1 MTSPTTNAAAP
12 GSAMTGLSQRRIFLI
27 IGALMLG
34 MLLAALDQTIV
45 STALPTI
52 VGDLK
57 GGSHIAWVITAYLL
71 ATTVSTPLWGKLGDQ
86 YGRKIFFQAAI
97 VIFLIGS
104 ILSGLSQSMFELI
117 AFRAVQ
123 GLGSG
128 GLMVGAQAIVG
139 DIVSPRERGKYVGL
153 FGGVF
158 GLASVVG
165 PLLGGVFVDNL
176 TWRWIFYINVP
187 IGVIALIVVALQV
200 PGTLRRVHHQ
210 IDYLGTAVLA
220 LAVTSLILLTSLG
233 GTTYAWASTP
243 IYILG
248 VAGVALIGVFVL
260 VERRAAEPVLPLHL
274 FKLRTFSMTSVVG
287 FIVGFAMFGAIT
299 YLPAFFQVVRGI
311 SPTISGVY
319 LLPLMAGLLLV
330 SISSGQV
337 ISKTGKYRFF
347 PIAGSAF
354 MTVGLFL
361 LHLMGV
367 HTSTALDALYM
378 LVLGMG
384 IGGVMQVLV
393 IIVQN
398 GVPHSELGVATSGA
412 TFFRSIGGSF
422 GTAIFGAIFSNV
434 LVGNLAKHLHGVS
447 LPSGFSSA
455 DATPALLSKLPAAVH
470 SGFVAGYAE
479 SIQTVFLVAVPIAA
493 LAFLVTWLI
502 PQVELKQWGGPAKDA
517 AGTEAPAAAEVTPD
531 GEITPIELKAMMD
544 RGPRPFILDVRN
556 PEEIAICRIAG
567 STVIPLPELT
577 NRLDELDPHRLEN
590 LFEIGIDEVSLR
602 KQHRYL
608 TLVADHLRGQIV
620 WGVEGRDAATAA
632 RFFDE
637 IGTDRAHAIEVV
649 SMDMGPGYGKA
660 TREHAP
666 QAIIAI
672 DPFHVVALGNRA
684 LDDVRRD
691 YWNQLRRSGDLAA
704 ARRFK
709 DARWS
714 LLKAPPNLT
723 DNQTVTLRKLKRAGG
738 EVWRAYTLLSAVDV
752 DRGRAVDGG
761 LGCC

>member
-1 MTSPTTNAAAP
+1 
-12 GSAMTGLSQRRIFLI
+12 

-97 VIFLIGS
+97 VIFLVGS
-104 ILSGLSQSMFELI
+104 ILSGLSTSMIMLI

-139 DIVSPRERGKYVGL
+139 DIVSPRERGRYVGL
-153 FGGVF
+153 FGAVF
-158 GLASVVG
+158 GF
-165 PLLGGVFVDNL
+165 GGVFVDNL

-187 IGVIALIVVALQV
+187 IGAVALIVVASQV
-200 PGTLRRVHHQ
+200 PGQLRRVHHV
-210 IDYLGTAVLA
+210 IDYLGTAVLS

-233 GTTYAWASTP
+233 GTTYPWKSAP

-248 VAGVALIGVFVL
+248 VAGVVLIAVFVL

-274 FKLRTFSMTSVVG
+274 FKLRTFSVTSLVG

-319 LLPLMAGLLLV
+319 LLPLMAGLLAV
-330 SISSGQV
+330 SISSGQI

-347 PIAGSAF
+347 PIAGSAL
-354 MTVGLFL
+354 MTLGLYL
-361 LHLMGV
+361 LSLMGV
-367 HTSTALDALYM
+367 GSSTLQDAAYM

-434 LVGNLAKHLHGVS
+434 LVSNLAKHLHGIS
-447 LPSGFSSA
+447 LPHGFSSA
-455 DATPALLSKLPAAVH
+455 DATPALLSHLPAAVH
-470 SGFVAGYAE
+470 QGFVAGYAE

-493 LAFLVTWLI
+493 LAFLATWLI
-502 PQVELKQWGGPAKDA
+502 PQVELKQWPE
-517 AGTEAPAAAEVTPD
+517 AGAEAPAADMATEAAVALPADAEAREAAPQSPVTQ
-531 GEITPIELKAMMD
+531 ET
-544 RGPRPFILDVRN
+544 
-556 PEEIAICRIAG
+556 
-567 STVIPLPELT
+567 
-577 NRLDELDPHRLEN
+577 LDPQ
-590 LFEIGIDEVSLR
+590 D
-602 KQHRYL
+602 
-608 TLVADHLRGQIV
+608 A
-620 WGVEGRDAATAA
+620 GR
-632 RFFDE
+632 
-637 IGTDRAHAIEVV
+637 TD
-649 SMDMGPGYGKA
+649 P
-660 TREHAP
+660 
-666 QAIIAI
+666 
-672 DPFHVVALGNRA
+672 
-684 LDDVRRD
+684 
-691 YWNQLRRSGDLAA
+691 
-704 ARRFK
+704 
-709 DARWS
+709 
-714 LLKAPPNLT
+714 
-723 DNQTVTLRKLKRAGG
+723 
-738 EVWRAYTLLSAVDV
+738 
-752 DRGRAVDGG
+752 
-761 LGCC
+761 